1 MRICFFKGVWR
12 HPANPTV
19 RTDCIVIGFNVSKDG
34 GFCRQTGIEVLKMHE
49 FILQTVKEIFSNC
62 IIVGIAASQ
71 HTLAY
76 MVL

>member
-1 MRICFFKGVWR
+1 MHFFKGVWS

-19 RTDCIVIGFNVSKDG
+19 RTDCIVIGFNVPENGD
-34 GFCRQTGIEVLKMHE
+34 FCCQSGMEMLKMDE
-49 FILQTVKEIFSNC
+49 FTLQTVKEIFSNC
-62 IIVGIAASQ
+62 VIIGITASR